1 MAEVAEPL
9 MIRQRHGIMQN
20 FPENFLIFGCGNMAG
35 AMLTGWTSA
44 GVDPACFTVID
55 PVAKKL
61 PNGVRHLIDAQDVT
75 ERFAHVLIGIKPQL
89 LGALGPQIAKLAN
102 SDATIYSML
111 AGARTASLQKY
122 FPERNII
129 RLMPNLAAAIGKS
142 PIGLWSN
149 RPDINRDD
157 ISRIF
162 TALGSPIWLNNEN
175 QMDAV
180 TALAGSGPAFVY
192 RFIDALGKAGVKCGL
207 DPATS
212 AQLAKTMVEGA
223 AALAAASYENPDQL
237 AARVTSK
244 GGTTAAGLAILDTE
258 NTLGQLIEATLEA
271 ATKRGQELAI
281 LAEQPE
287 S

>member
-1 MAEVAEPL
+1 
-9 MIRQRHGIMQN
+9 MIGQRHRTMEN
-20 FPENFLIFGCGNMAG
+20 FPDNFLIFGCGNMAG
-35 AMLTGWTSA
+35 AMLTGWIKA
-44 GVDPACFTVID
+44 GVEPTCFTVID
-55 PVAKKL
+55 PIAKEL
-61 PNGVRHLIDAQDVT
+61 PNGVRHFTDAQDVT
-75 ERFAHVLIGIKPQL
+75 ERFAHVLIGIKPQML
-89 LGALGPQIAKLAN
+89 AALGPKVAEVAN
-102 SDATIYSML
+102 SDAAIYSML
-111 AGARTASLQKY
+111 AGARTASLQKF

-142 PIGLWSN
+142 PIGLWSD
-149 RPDINRDD
+149 RSAIERDSVSDI
-157 ISRIF
+157 F
-162 TALGSPIWLNNEN
+162 APLGSPIWLESEE

-180 TALAGSGPAFVY
+180 TALVGSGPAFVY
-192 RFIDALGKAGVKCGL
+192 RVIDALGKAGIKCGL

-212 AQLAKTMVEGA
+212 AQLAKTMVDGA
-223 AALAAASYENPDQL
+223 AALAASSSENPEQL

-258 NTLGQLIEATLEA
+258 NALDQLIEATLEA